1 MPRCA
6 KTLTVVDH
14 SSEGISYHQF
24 AQKNSL
30 GRHRMSSKNIGLLRR
45 LALLASPALLLTA
58 SAVYAQDVIESESI
72 TSDAVESSQESE
84 AEDSVEEIVVTGSR
98 LKRTTFSSI
107 APLQIIN
114 AGISREAGLVNAAD
128 ILQSSTSAGGQQ
140 VDLTFSGFVLDNGP
154 GSRPLSLRGLG
165 ASRTLV
171 LINGRRMAPGGA
183 EGAPYAPDVGS
194 VPAGLV
200 QRYETLTDGASSV
213 YGSDAIG
220 GVANIILKKDFD
232 GFTVEGGA
240 TSPKYDGGDNINL
253 NVTWGKNWDRGLIG
267 AGLDYNKDSHATYG
281 SRPWMSECNKNYEI
295 DTDGNYRSTDLYYAA
310 TYGMKPSDCVA
321 SGLARRVFV
330 PGMATGSI
338 YYTPGQSNGGWG
350 NFSEPVSPYGGFG
363 IDSDG
368 DGLADASYADYSLNG
383 TDYAQSGYLYPD
395 YQSATG
401 MVFGEY
407 TFEGDANITAY
418 FETLY
423 TEVEFETLGSPPQL
437 FPDVPANNP
446 YNLCNPNAENGVDC
460 GLAEDALFTNPAYT
474 ASFGAYYEG
483 LCASYGIP
491 LAGCTPA
498 TFGLLNGPIGAV
510 GTLPIVSVKNDRSAG
525 EGDRQQLRFVAG
537 LTGDLPFLEMG
548 SLTNWSFDTYLSYS
562 KSSGASH
569 RFGIRGDR
577 LDLALGNYSSTDTPC
592 ENDSG
597 VVLADDAAPGC
608 VAVNMFAPSLY
619 PDDIV
624 GEFATAAE
632 TNYLFDSRD
641 FDTDY
646 EQTIFSA
653 SMAGDLYEMANG
665 PILGTVGVEYRKDEI
680 NSMPDAV
687 ARDGLFFGY
696 FSDGGAVGAKDM
708 KEVFVEIEAPLLANM
723 PMAKELT
730 VNLSARITD
739 DEIYGSN
746 TTESFKM
753 GWRPVNSLLIRGTY
767 GTAFRAPNLREL
779 FLANQTGFNTIGD
792 PCMAPEEAIDLF
804 TGEYN
809 GANDPRDS
817 QILANCAANG
827 VDPTVARGFGA
838 YSVEQSTG
846 GSLTLDPETSESW
859 TAGFS
864 WEQEFSNDFDFGIS
878 STYYEVDITD
888 TIIEPNGQYI
898 VNDCYGSRTGTSAF
912 CSRITRDFS
921 DPTDPQIVLLDN
933 GFLNRDN
940 EKARGV
946 DVNVTFADTWTFF
959 ERPYEVSFDIDAN
972 RSIERSFLFVDDNGV
987 EDYDDLAG
995 EWGFPSWKGNS
1006 TLRVEYDKWRLQLRS
1021 NYIGS
1026 VDQDS
1031 RDIDPFSDI
1040 NDSNGTGTFS
1050 DTCLGGPDDLL
1061 CRDVGFAK
1069 SYLIHSLSL
1078 SFVEDNWGVTVGAS
1092 NILDKAPPKVD
1103 GSEVS
1108 AKNNAA
1114 IGYGYNM
1121 IGRTVYMNF
1130 AYEF

>member
-1 MPRCA
+1 MDYKNTWLQRR
-6 KTLTVVDH
+6 LTVLA
-14 SSEGISYHQF
+14 SS
-24 AQKNSL
+24 
-30 GRHRMSSKNIGLLRR
+30 
-45 LALLASPALLLTA
+45 ALLFATSTA
-58 SAVYAQDVIESESI
+58 VTQETIESE
-72 TSDAVESSQESE
+72 DVE
-84 AEDSVEEIVVTGSR
+84 AEAVIVDTAEDQEVEEIVVTGSR
-98 LKRTTFSSI
+98 LKRTTFTSI
-107 APLQIIN
+107 APLQIIS

-165 ASRTLV
+165 AARTLV
-171 LINGRRMAPGGA
+171 LINGRRMSPGGA

-200 QRYETLTDGASSV
+200 DRYETLTDGASSI

-220 GVANIILKKDFD
+220 GVTNIILKKDFD
-232 GFTVEGGA
+232 GFTLQGGA
-240 TSPKYDGGDNINL
+240 TNPEYSGGENINL
-253 NVTWGKNWDRGLIG
+253 NLTWGKNWDRGLVGI
-267 AGLDYNKDSHATYG
+267 GLDYNDDSSATYG

-295 DTDGNYRSTDLYYAA
+295 DTAGNYRTTDLYYAE
-310 TYGMKPSDCVA
+310 TYGMKPSDCKA
-321 SGLARRVFV
+321 TGLARRVFV
-330 PGMATGSI
+330 PGFATGSI

-363 IDSDG
+363 VDTDG
-368 DGLADASYADYSLNG
+368 DGLADASYSDYSLNG

-395 YQSATG
+395 YRAATA
-401 MVFGEY
+401 MAYGEY

-423 TEVEFETLGSPPQL
+423 TDVEYDQLGSPPQL

-446 YNLCNPNAENGVDC
+446 YNLCNPDAENGVDC
-460 GLAEDALFTNPAYT
+460 GLAQDALFTNPGYV

-483 LCASYGIP
+483 LCASFGIP

-498 TFGLLNGPIGAV
+498 TFGLLVGPAGAV
-510 GTLPIVSVKNDRSAG
+510 DTLPIVSVKNDRSASD
-525 EGDRQQLRFVAG
+525 GDRQQLRFVAG
-537 LTGDLPFLEMG
+537 LRGDMPFMEMG
-548 SLTNWSFDTYLSYS
+548 TLGNWSFDSYISYS

-569 RFGIRGDR
+569 RYGIRGDR

-597 VVLADDAAPGC
+597 VVLADDAAAGC
-608 VAVNMFAPSLY
+608 VAVNMYAPSLY
-619 PDDIV
+619 PEDIV
-624 GEFATAAE
+624 GEFATQAE
-632 TNYLFDSRD
+632 TDYLFDSRD

-646 EQTIFSA
+646 EQTVFAA
-653 SMAGDLYEMANG
+653 SMGGDIYEMPNG
-665 PILGTVGVEYRKDEI
+665 PVLASFGVEYRKDEI

-708 KEVFVEIEAPLLANM
+708 SEVFAEIEAPLLANL

-730 VNLSARITD
+730 LNVSARLTD

-746 TTESFKM
+746 TTESVKIK
-753 GWRPVNSLLIRGTY
+753 WRPVNSLSIRGTY

-779 FLANQTGFNTIGD
+779 FLASQTGFGNIGD
-792 PCMAPEEAIDLF
+792 PCMAPEEAIDAF

-809 GANDPRDS
+809 GANDPRDPR
-817 QILANCAANG
+817 ILTNCLANG
-827 VDPTVARGFGA
+827 VDPTVATGFGA
-838 YSVEQSTG
+838 YSVEQAAG
-846 GSLTLDPETSESW
+846 GSLILDPETSESW
-859 TAGFS
+859 TAGFA
-864 WEQEFSNDFDFGIS
+864 WEQEFSNDFDFGVS
-878 STYYEVDITD
+878 TTYYEVDISD

-898 VNDCYGSRTGTSAF
+898 VNDCYGSITGNSPF
-912 CSRITRDFS
+912 CGRITRDFS
-921 DPTDPQIVLLDN
+921 DPTDPAIVLLDN

-946 DVNVTFADTWTFF
+946 DLNITFADTWTFF
-959 ERPYEVSFDIDAN
+959 ERPFEVAVDINAN
-972 RSIERSFLFVDDNGV
+972 RSIERSFLFVDDEGV

-1006 TLRVEYDKWRLQLRS
+1006 RLSVEYDKWRVQLYS
-1021 NYIGS
+1021 QFIGKVS
-1026 VDQDS
+1026 QDS

-1040 NDSNGTGTFS
+1040 YDLNGTGTFS
-1050 DTCLGGPDDLL
+1050 DTCLGGTDDEL
-1061 CRDVGFAK
+1061 CRDVGFADDYLVHTLSV
-1069 SYLIHSLSL
+1069 SYR
-1078 SFVEDNWGVTVGAS
+1078 EDNWAVTLGAS
-1092 NILDKAPPKVD
+1092 NLFDKAPPKVD
-1103 GSEVS
+1103 SSEVT

-1114 IGYGYNM
+1114 IGYGYNLS
-1121 IGRTVYMNF
+1121 GRTIYANF
-1130 AYEF
+1130 GYEF